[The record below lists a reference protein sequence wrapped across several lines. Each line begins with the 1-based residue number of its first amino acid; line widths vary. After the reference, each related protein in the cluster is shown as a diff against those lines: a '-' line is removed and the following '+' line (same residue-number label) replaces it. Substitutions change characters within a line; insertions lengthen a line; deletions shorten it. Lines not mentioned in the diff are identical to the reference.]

1 MRRLRR
7 WRGEENLPMCHF
19 DTLGVVWAGAGCG
32 RERKPP
38 NEALGVVGAGVELV
52 EGRGGAAVEVGGC
65 GRRGNTSTSPRDS
78 LVAVGAGAAPVP
90 FL

>member
-52 EGRGGAAVEVGGC
+52 EGRGGAAVEVGGEETHQ
-65 GRRGNTSTSPRDS
+65 RV
-78 LVAVGAGAAPVP
+78 LVTRWW
-90 FL
+90 L